1 MAFHRN
7 IDGPTDGH
15 VIHSLSY
22 ADAAARTGATGLTA
36 ADVGRVALQAD
47 NATFWVLTAHSPVTW
62 LSVVGSAGSDTSAIH
77 VNASG
82 EINGVTAK
90 TTPAAG
96 DVFLVEDSA
105 AAFVKKKVSASAL
118 VLTGDTRLS
127 DARTPTAHASSHN
140 AGGGDALAIDAV
152 AGTGS
157 LRTLGTAATAACAGN
172 DARLSNARTDTDA
185 IHKST
190 AGEIAALTRK
200 ASPVA
205 ADLLVI
211 EDSAEADAKKK
222 ITVGSIPLAYSEVE
236 SSSTT
241 STTSGT
247 DVLMSGMT
255 LTPAAGEYLCW
266 FSGEVDHSQDANLT
280 MSIYVDGVRENAS
293 QREVDISDE
302 RNACFACTNHAVVNG
317 SQAIEGRW
325 RTSTSTASCY
335 RRQLY
340 LLKIK

>member
-15 VIHSLSY
+15 VAHSLSY
-22 ADAAARTGATGLTA
+22 ADAAARAGATGLVV
-36 ADVGRVALQAD
+36 ADVGRLARQAD
-47 NATFWVLTAHSPVTW
+47 DGSFWVLTSHSPVTW
-62 LSVVGSAGSDTSAIH
+62 LA
-77 VNASG
+77 
-82 EINGVTAK
+82 
-90 TTPAAG
+90 
-96 DVFLVEDSA
+96 L
-105 AAFVKKKVSASAL
+105 AL
-118 VLTGDTRLS
+118 V
-127 DARTPTAHASSHN
+127 AHAASHN
-140 AGGGDALAIDAV
+140 AGGGDALVIDAV

-172 DARLSNARTDTDA
+172 DARLSDARTPTAHATSHKSGGGDAVKLDELAAPTDVTTLDATTVQHGLLPKLGGGTSDFLRADGTWAAPITTDTDA

-190 AGEIAALTRK
+190 AGEIAALTSK

-211 EDSAEADAKKK
+211 EDSAAANAKKK

-241 STTSGT
+241 TTTSSS
-247 DVLMSGMT
+247 DVLMSGMSI
-255 LTPAAGEYLCW
+255 TPAAGEYLCW
-266 FSGEVDHSQDANLT
+266 FSGEVDHSQDSDLT
-280 MSIYVDGVRENAS
+280 MSIYVNGVREDAS
-293 QREVDISDE
+293 QRRVDINNG
-302 RNACFACTNHAVVNG
+302 RNACFACTNHATVTG

-325 RTSTSTASCY
+325 RTSASTASCY

-340 LLKIK
+340 ILKIK